1 MFFRDSLEDPD
12 MPDLEELL
20 TPGPGR
26 IEVVGACSLV
36 VPEFSLN
43 DGLRPGETV
52 LQQHHFGPGGVI
64 NRHLIRISRGRLIVS
79 SNLISSVEA
88 EASVRTGVGVEGS
101 DASDV
106 PLGSTAADRAL
117 AGSRSSPSRF
127 GSVFPPSPGPQF
139 GYQWIMAPWSH
150 GDEGA
155 AVLPEVLPEVGHL
168 VPVRASL
175 MPVLTCGGPIR
186 VLRAGSD
193 RASVP
198 VAGDRVTRSGR
209 YMSSPPSSVGAGSS
223 SRSPGFLGVV
233 VASPPIFV
241 GRADG
246 EERSPYGPSR
256 FGSERRVYHLGP
268 EGRRSGPFEDAQS
281 DGRSVL
287 DIVLSG
293 SLRGLDV
300 AELNEWDH
308 DSCQV
313 FVFRAQ
319 AGGDYE
325 YIVLITLSLL
335 V

>member
-1 MFFRDSLEDPD
+1 

-43 DGLRPGETV
+43 DGLGPGETV

-64 NRHLIRISRGRLIVS
+64 NRHLIRISRGRMIVS
-79 SNLISSVEA
+79 SDVVSSVEA
-88 EASVRTGVGVEGS
+88 EASVGARVGVEGR
-101 DASDV
+101 DASGA
-106 PLGSTAADRAL
+106 PLGATAADRAL
-117 AGSRSSPSRF
+117 AVGRSSPSRF
-127 GSVFPPSPGPQF
+127 GSAFPSSPGPQF

-155 AVLPEVLPEVGHL
+155 AVLPEVLPEEGHL

-175 MPVLTCGGPIR
+175 MPVLNYG
-186 VLRAGSD
+186 LRAGSG

-209 YMSSPPSSVGAGSS
+209 YISSPPPSVGACGS

-233 VASPPIFV
+233 VASPPVFV

-246 EERSPYGPSR
+246 EERSPYDPSR
-256 FGSERRVYHLGP
+256 FGFERRIYHIGP
-268 EGRRSGPFEDAQS
+268 EGRRSGPFEDAEA

-300 AELNEWDH
+300 AELNDRGH

-313 FVFRAQ
+313 FVFRAPP
-319 AGGDYE
+319 GGE
-325 YIVLITLSLL
+325 
-335 V
+335 